1 MLTDKGVC
9 NKEFIWNPSNCE
21 WECDKSRDVGEYVD
35 YENCKCR
42 KKLVGKLVD
51 ECTETIEEVKVA
63 KITLG
68 ADKSK
73 HKCSS
78 CTLYNVLF
86 LTVFTGS
93 IGIGT
98 YFNYFH
104 WYFKNDVIRVKF
116 CTHT

>member
-35 YENCKCR
+35 YENFKCR
-42 KKLVGKLVD
+42 KKLVDKLVD

-78 CTLYNVLF
+78 CTLYIVLF
-86 LTVFTGS
+86 STVFTGS

-104 WYFKNDVIRVKF
+104 WYFKKDVIRVKF

>member
-1 MLTDKGVC
+1 MNHVMLVS
-9 NKEFIWNPSNCE
+9 I
-21 WECDKSRDVGEYVD
+21 D

-42 KKLVGKLVD
+42 KKLVDKLVD

-78 CTLYNVLF
+78 CTLYIVLF
-86 LTVFTGS
+86 STVFTGN
-93 IGIGT
+93 IELVLILFIFIGT
-98 YFNYFH
+98 SKKMLFVLSFVPIL
-104 WYFKNDVIRVKF
+104 KQ
-116 CTHT
+116 